1 MSSTYGDD
9 ASVSGTLL
17 VTGSTIFNEDSH
29 PTYDFRVESD
39 GRPYALWVDSGNDR
53 IGLGCFVEPN
63 NTLEIHHEGGD
74 ADQGIMIIRYD
85 GAVYTNNLLGGIGFD
100 SADPV
105 ATRPSSPTGSG
116 AYIIS
121 YAAENHSAT
130 NKGGYLTFGTKATG
144 VGNDADATERMRITA
159 AGDVLIQ
166 GGTLS
171 SSAAAVI
178 GGTATFTNAASVA
191 CSGTISSSAG
201 ATFLG
206 TIIGSGDIQI
216 SGNVGIGMEPA
227 KPLDITT
234 STNGFPVQLINDGNS
249 TGKKGMKIQCGVDD
263 PSAATNVYLL
273 CNDGDGTASGQLQD
287 ANGTFSAADTSDRRL
302 KQNIV
307 DTELDGL
314 STINKI
320 KVRDFEWK
328 RSGKKATGFIAQEVR
343 ESFPMAA
350 SGDESGDLKEEPMMI
365 MRDVMVIPLIKAVQE
380 LSAKVKELEERL
392 DK

>member
-1 MSSTYGDD
+1 MTITS
-9 ASVSGTLL
+9 A
-17 VTGSTIFNEDSH
+17 GSI
-29 PTYDFRVESD
+29 
-39 GRPYALWVDSGNDR
+39 
-53 IGLGCFVEPN
+53 ILG
-63 NTLEIHHEGGD
+63 
-74 ADQGIMIIRYD
+74 
-85 GAVYTNNLLGGIGFD
+85 
-100 SADPV
+100 
-105 ATRPSSPTGSG
+105 
-116 AYIIS
+116 
-121 YAAENHSAT
+121 
-130 NKGGYLTFGTKATG
+130 
-144 VGNDADATERMRITA
+144 
-159 AGDVLIQ
+159 
-166 GGTLS
+166 GGTL
-171 SSAAAVI
+171 
-178 GGTATFTNAASVA
+178 
-191 CSGTISSSAG
+191 SSSAG

-216 SGNVGIGMEPA
+216 SGNIGIGMEPA

-234 STNGFPVQLINDGNS
+234 STNGFPVQLINDGDS

-263 PSAATNVYLL
+263 PSSATNVYLL